1 MNTHTHNHP
10 PSDGCW
16 DMYIRIVKEVC
27 VTLSQSLLGI
37 QIPGPMTTIVYHAG
51 ETIAL
56 LQEEES

>member
-1 MNTHTHNHP
+1 
-10 PSDGCW
+10 
-16 DMYIRIVKEVC
+16 MYIRIVKEVC

-56 LQEEES
+56 LQEEEES